1 METLKVSQIT
11 KKYGRQTILDDIS
24 LTIQPGKIYG
34 LLGRNGAGKSTLLN
48 LIVNRILPTNGTI
61 KLGNDDI
68 NDNDVALT
76 QFYLMSEVS
85 LYPKHVTLK
94 QMWEMADLS
103 YGSFNFNRA
112 RRLLKE
118 FDIQDENVKL
128 SNLSTGLQTAA
139 KLIVA
144 LSVNANYIF
153 LDEPILGLDANHRD
167 VFYQELLKA
176 YEENVKTYVLS
187 THLIEEIQQLV
198 EHVFILD
205 NEKIAVDA
213 DVEDLLG
220 EMFVISGPAM
230 LVEEYV
236 KDQNVLGTRSLAG
249 IKTVFV
255 RGALNEEKE
264 IPDQIQIKHP
274 DLQQAFIYLTNK

>member
-1 METLKVSQIT
+1 MEALKISHLN
-11 KKYGRQTILDDIS
+11 KNYGRQTILNDINMT
-24 LTIQPGKIYG
+24 LEPGKIYG

-48 LIVNRILPTNGTI
+48 LIVNRILPNSGTI

-68 NDNDVALT
+68 NDNDAALT

-144 LSVNANYIF
+144 LSVNANYVF

-198 EHVFILD
+198 EHIFILD
-205 NEKIAVDA
+205 NEKITVDA
-213 DVEDLLG
+213 DVDDLLA

-249 IKTVFV
+249 IKTAFV
-255 RGALNEEKE
+255 RGALSEEKE

>member
-61 KLGNDDI
+61 KLGSDEI
-68 NDNDVALT
+68 NDNDAALT

-176 YEENVKTYVLS
+176 YEENIKTYVLS

-205 NEKIAVDA
+205 NKKIAVDA

-249 IKTVFV
+249 IKTAFV
-255 RGALNEEKE
+255 RGALSEEKE

>member
-1 METLKVSQIT
+1 MEALKISQLN
-11 KKYGRQTILDDIS
+11 KKYGRQTILNDINIT
-24 LTIQPGKIYG
+24 LEPGRIYG

-48 LIVNRILPTNGTI
+48 LIANRILPTSGTI
-61 KLGNDDI
+61 QLGDENI
-68 NDNDVALT
+68 NDNDAALT

-85 LYPKHVTLK
+85 LYPKHVTLR
-94 QMWEMADLS
+94 QMWDMADQS

-118 FDIQDENVKL
+118 FGINDENEHL
-128 SNLSTGLQTAA
+128 SNLSTGLQMAA

-144 LSVNANYIF
+144 LSVNANYVF

-167 VFYQELLKA
+167 IFYQELLKA
-176 YEENVKTYVLS
+176 YEENIKTYVLS
-187 THLIEEIQQLV
+187 THLIEEIQHLV
-198 EHVFILD
+198 EHIFILD
-205 NEKIAVDA
+205 NEKITVDA
-213 DVEDLLG
+213 DVDDLLA

-236 KDQNVLGTRSLAG
+236 KDQNVLGTRDLAG
-249 IKTVFV
+249 IKTAFV
-255 RGALNEEKE
+255 RGALSETKE
-264 IPDQIQIKHP
+264 IPDQIKIKHP

>member
-24 LTIQPGKIYG
+24 LTIHPGKIYG

-48 LIVNRILPTNGTI
+48 LIVNRILPTSGTI
-61 KLGNDDI
+61 KLGNDEI
-68 NDNDVALT
+68 NDNDAALT

-176 YEENVKTYVLS
+176 
-187 THLIEEIQQLV
+187 
-198 EHVFILD
+198 
-205 NEKIAVDA
+205 
-213 DVEDLLG
+213 
-220 EMFVISGPAM
+220 
-230 LVEEYV
+230 
-236 KDQNVLGTRSLAG
+236 
-249 IKTVFV
+249 
-255 RGALNEEKE
+255 
-264 IPDQIQIKHP
+264 
-274 DLQQAFIYLTNK
+274 

>member
-1 METLKVSQIT
+1 MEALKISHLN
-11 KKYGRQTILDDIS
+11 KNYGRQTILNDIN
-24 LTIQPGKIYG
+24 LTIHPGKIYG
-34 LLGRNGAGKSTLLN
+34 LLGRNGAGKSTLLI

-61 KLGNDDI
+61 KLGNDEI
-68 NDNDVALT
+68 NDNDAALT

-85 LYPKHVTLK
+85 LYPKHGTLK

-167 VFYQELLKA
+167 IFYQELLKA
-176 YEENVKTYVLS
+176 YEENIKTYVLS

-205 NEKIAVDA
+205 NEKITVDA
-213 DVEDLLG
+213 DVDDLLA

-230 LVEEYV
+230 LVEEYT
-236 KDQNVLGTRSLAG
+236 KDQNVLGTRDLAG
-249 IKTVFV
+249 IKTAFV
-255 RGALNEEKE
+255 RGVLSETKA
-264 IPDQIQIKHP
+264 IPDQIKIQHP
-274 DLQQAFIYLTNK
+274 DLQQAFVYLTNK